1 MHNST
6 VAASVVLKGNSEQL
20 WQWKSEAVSVY
31 EQILLSAKLQ
41 IGKRGKKTEVI
52 GRSSAKRRR
61 SALDCRAVEEEDE
74 EEEKEEKEEEEGG
87 GGGGGEEKE
96 LYP

>member
-31 EQILLSAKLQ
+31 EQILLSAKLG
-41 IGKRGKKTEVI
+41 I
-52 GRSSAKRRR
+52 
-61 SALDCRAVEEEDE
+61 
-74 EEEKEEKEEEEGG
+74 
-87 GGGGGEEKE
+87 
-96 LYP
+96 